1 MSLAR
6 QTELLQNL
14 LQEIQGVIDTL
25 EVTFHNAAITAAD
38 GTVQGVGA
46 YNTLRVDI
54 DGSPTSFTV
63 AFKGIGPG
71 GVSRA
76 LAAVN
81 METLETA
88 TTTSTSA
95 TSWLIPITGL
105 TSVFMGITAITPG
118 AGSLTVKGRMV
129 A

>member
-1 MSLAR
+1 MTPV
-6 QTELLQNL
+6 QTRG
-14 LQEIQGVIDTL
+14 IISGVL
-25 EVTFHNAAITAAD
+25 TFHNAATAAAD
-38 GTVQGVGA
+38 GTSYNVGA
-46 YNTLRVDI
+46 YNSLRVDI

-71 GVSRA
+71 GVARA
-76 LAAVN
+76 LSAVN
-81 METLETA
+81 METYTTA
-88 TTTSTSA
+88 TTTSTTA

-105 TSVFMGITAITPG
+105 TSVFMDLTAITPG